1 MTRASVFCS
10 AGGIGILAMV
20 ALAAAAAAPRAPAP
34 AAPKADA
41 AASDARARP
50 GVIDDMRI
58 LRVLETQA
66 QRLLDG
72 GKTTP
77 MADLISQ
84 LSRTSCEVRLAKP
97 SAAPLAPEEL
107 YERCKKGVLVLGSLF
122 KCEKCGRNHVS
133 PATGFVL
140 SESGAAVTNYHVV
153 SSPKNLTLVAMTAD
167 GSVCPVKSVLAA
179 SAAYDVAIL
188 QLDATGLVPLALG
201 PRAPVG
207 SDVFIISHPDR
218 RFYTFGKGIVARYA
232 MMVRSKQRVTMLQ
245 ITADY
250 ARGSSGG
257 PVFSGAGDVVGMASS
272 TVSVYYDEDHGK
284 QENFQMAFDQCVPA
298 EQILELV
305 KAK

>member
-1 MTRASVFCS
+1 MSGAPYLRIACVI
-10 AGGIGILAMV
+10 AIVAMV
-20 ALAAAAAAPRAPAP
+20 ALAAAIVPLAPAGQ
-34 AAPKADA
+34 KADA
-41 AASDARARP
+41 PKPDTRTWP

-58 LRVLETQA
+58 LRSLEMQA
-66 QRLLDG
+66 ARLLDG

-77 MADLISQ
+77 MKDLISQ
-84 LSRTSCEVRLAKP
+84 LTRTSCDVRLAKP
-97 SAAPLAPEEL
+97 SGKPLAPEEL
-107 YERCKKGVLVLGSLF
+107 YERCKKSVLVMGCLF
-122 KCEKCGRNHVS
+122 KCEKCGRNHVA
-133 PATGFVL
+133 PATGFVI

-153 SSPKNLTLVAMTAD
+153 NNPKNLTLVAMTAD
-167 GSVCPVKSVLAA
+167 GAAYPVKSVLAA

-188 QLDATGLVPLALG
+188 QLDATGLVPLAVG

-218 RFYTFGKGIVARYA
+218 RFYTLGKGIVARYGT
-232 MMVRSKQRVTMLQ
+232 MVREKQKVAMLQ

-250 ARGSSGG
+250 AKGSSGA
-257 PVFSGAGDVVGMASS
+257 PVLSSAGDVVGMASS